1 MKTIWLW
8 ALVGAFQLGC
18 GAGDGRSIVGPR
30 HVAASSGAPDI
41 FKVTDLGDLASLP
54 ATGNLST
61 RESDGDFV
69 IGELILIEGDD
80 FGKLPTIAIG
90 GKPAKSIA
98 RTASGGIVTR
108 IPTEVPAG
116 GISVEVSHPG
126 GRGAKNISV
135 KRFLAAST
143 GDTVQVAIANE
154 DGKLADAGTLAVS
167 NVEDLCFG
175 HDGQAL
181 YLAIPKEKSLRAVSV
196 AAKGGPSVIGAFR
209 MGAGQFVELACRA
222 DVPVL
227 AAVHQRRIFIY
238 DTGVPTAISE
248 AAVVK
253 LQDDVVAAALSPDG
267 ESLAVLTRESNSLLL
282 ISLSTATV
290 VATLRV
296 FENETASLLRDVVY
310 SPTGDEL
317 WLMSGN
323 SADSLASGTRPTQLH
338 RISVHG
344 ISLSRIGSATIGPA
358 TRPISLSVSKR
369 EAVMAAAAIRS
380 TAQKAT
386 LLLSTLDESS
396 SSLLK
401 TGLDG
406 KAVPL
411 IEGPYALSESVVS
424 HDQAWAYA
432 TSWSE
437 SGSRIHALPL
447 AAGAASE
454 LVFKA
459 TASATRRSATH
470 SAIPLSI
477 AP

>member
-1 MKTIWLW
+1 MKAVWLW
-8 ALVGAFQLGC
+8 SLVGVFGFGC
-18 GAGDGRSIVGPR
+18 GAGDGRSIVGSR

-41 FKVTDLGDLASLP
+41 SRVTDLGDLASLP
-54 ATGNLST
+54 AKGNLST
-61 RESDGDFV
+61 SESDGEFV

-90 GKPAKSIA
+90 GRPAKSIA
-98 RTASGGIVTR
+98 RTAAGGIVTR
-108 IPTEVPAG
+108 IPIEVPAG
-116 GISVEVSHPG
+116 ELSVEVSHPD
-126 GRGAKNISV
+126 GRGIKKISV
-135 KRFLAAST
+135 KRLVAAAT
-143 GDTVQVAIANE
+143 GNEVQVAVANG
-154 DGKLADAGTLAVS
+154 DGKLLEASALPVA

-181 YLAIPKEKSLRAVSV
+181 YLAVPKEKALRAVSV
-196 AAKGGPSVIGAFR
+196 AARGGPVVTGSFR

-227 AAVHQRRIFIY
+227 AAVHRRKIFVY

-253 LQDDVVAAALSPDG
+253 LADDAVAAALSPDG
-267 ESLAVLTRESNSLLL
+267 ESIAVLTRESNSLLL
-282 ISLSTATV
+282 VSIATATV

-296 FENETASLLRDVVY
+296 FENETAPLLRDLVY
-310 SPTGDEL
+310 SPAGDEL

-323 SADSLASGTRPTQLH
+323 SVKSEASGTRPTQLH
-338 RISVHG
+338 RVAVHG
-344 ISLSRIGSATIGPA
+344 ISLSRIGSATIGSA
-358 TRPISLSVSKR
+358 THPITLSVSQR

-386 LLLSTLDESS
+386 LLLSTQEETSS
-396 SSLLK
+396 TLLK

-437 SGSRIHALPL
+437 SGSRIHSLPL
-447 AAGAASE
+447 ANGTASE
-454 LVFKA
+454 LVFES
-459 TASATRRSATH
+459 TGSAAH